1 MASERAS
8 GDRAAAAAGELK
20 AIRER
25 VVALEKRLREQPTPK
40 AVAELQTEVEK
51 LTHVLTGLADDAPA
65 GGQDP
70 WPRDLNT
77 ATASA
82 SWGTDPEDVRGG

>member
-1 MASERAS
+1 LASNRAS

-25 VVALEKRLREQPTPK
+25 VVALEKRLREQPTPE
-40 AVAELQTEVEK
+40 AVAELQGEIEK
-51 LTHVLTGLADDAPA
+51 LTRVLSRLSDAGAPA
-65 GGQDP
+65 SQAP

-82 SWGTDPEDVRGG
+82 SWGTDPEGLRGG

>member
-1 MASERAS
+1 MASNRAS
-8 GDRAAAAAGELK
+8 GDRAAVAAGKLK

-25 VVALEKRLREQPTPK
+25 VVVLEKRLREQPTPE

-51 LTHVLTGLADDAPA
+51 LTHVLTELGTAES
-65 GGQDP
+65 GNQDP

-77 ATASA
+77 ATTSA